1 MGKLLEKCNKKGLR
15 ITNQRELVISIIES
29 STDHPNVDELYKRA
43 SIKDKSVSI
52 ATVYRTVKLLEDA
65 KVIDKHEFGDGKARY
80 EQTREHHEHLIDV
93 ETGEVIEF
101 INEELEKLKN
111 EIANKMGYELV
122 DHKLELFGKR
132 ILK

>member
-1 MGKLLEKCNKKGLR
+1 M
-15 ITNQRELVISIIES
+15 
-29 STDHPNVDELYKRA
+29 
-43 SIKDKSVSI
+43 
-52 ATVYRTVKLLEDA
+52 
-65 KVIDKHEFGDGKARY
+65 
-80 EQTREHHEHLIDV
+80 IDV
-93 ETGEVIEF
+93 ESGEVIEF

>member
-15 ITNQRELVISIIES
+15 ITNQRELVISIIEN

-65 KVIDKHEFGDGKARY
+65 KVIDKHEFGDGKAIY
-80 EQTREHHEHLIDV
+80 EETREHHEHLIDV

-101 INEELEKLKN
+101 ISEELEKLKN

>member
-15 ITNQRELVISIIES
+15 ITNQRELVISIIEN

-101 INEELEKLKN
+101 VNEELEKLKN

-122 DHKLELFGKR
+122 DHSM
-132 ILK
+132 ILHVRKIES

>member
-15 ITNQRELVISIIES
+15 ITNQRELVISIIEN

-101 INEELEKLKN
+101 VNEELEKLKN